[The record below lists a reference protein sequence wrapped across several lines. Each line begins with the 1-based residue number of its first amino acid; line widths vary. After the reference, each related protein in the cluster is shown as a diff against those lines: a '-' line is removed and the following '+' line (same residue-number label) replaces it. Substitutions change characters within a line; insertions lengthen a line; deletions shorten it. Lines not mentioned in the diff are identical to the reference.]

1 MVAENN
7 HSVCVTAGERGD
19 GAVPRRRKIIRG
31 REKQR
36 DGLMKT

>member
-1 MVAENN
+1 MGENN

-19 GAVPRRRKIIRG
+19 GEVAGRRRIMRES
-31 REKQR
+31 EKQR